1 MIGTHTPD
9 KNFISI
15 KDGWFIKNN
24 EFDKKFNMLGGIITD
39 CVTEIYT
46 SKDGIEYEFIKIT
59 IKDEETYLLSLPVF
73 GLART
78 FMVMCPNI
86 DLSKMLEF
94 RLSNNAKGRADLFL
108 LQDGKHLKY
117 AFTKDNPKGM
127 PEFEQKHDGKWD
139 SSKQIEWLKLILN
152 KYIISKIP
160 KALEVPD
167 LIEDD
172 FSDPFLDDDG
182 LPF

>member
-15 KDGWFIKNN
+15 NEGWFIKNN
-24 EFDKKFNMLGGIITD
+24 DFTKKFNMLGGIITD
-39 CVTEIYT
+39 CLVETYT
-46 SKDGIEYEFIKIT
+46 SKEGIEYEFIKLTIT
-59 IKDEETYLLSLPVF
+59 DEETYLVSLPVF
-73 GLART
+73 GLGRT
-78 FMVMCPNI
+78 FMVICPNI
-86 DLSKMLEF
+86 DLSKIVEF
-94 RLSNNAKGRADLFL
+94 RLSNNAKGRAELFI
-108 LQDGKHLKY
+108 LQDGKYLKY

-152 KYIISKIP
+152 KYIISQIP
-160 KALEVPD
+160 KTNTNTD
-167 LIEDD
+167 LVQDHFTD
-172 FSDPFLDDDG
+172 SFLDDDG